1 VRWSD
6 VEPVLLATYGLLA
19 DRDMISS
26 DEVVAAIEPEPTNAL
41 TAVRA
46 LNYLN
51 DHGYIDGTMYL
62 GSVMPENI
70 RATEKGLQVASGWPV
85 PGDSQVFASKFVK
98 ALTERINDSEIADE
112 ERGKLKRLRD
122 ATEDVGVRLVAE
134 IVARTA
140 EHKGL

>member
-19 DRDMISS
+19 DRDMITS
-26 DEVVAAIEPEPTNAL
+26 DAAIAAIEPAPADAL

-51 DHGYIDGTMYL
+51 EQGYIDGTMYL

-85 PGDSQVFASKFVK
+85 PGDSQVFASEFVRT
-98 ALTERINDSEIADE
+98 LTDRINDSETAED
-112 ERGKLKRLRD
+112 ERGKLKRLRE
-122 ATEDVGVRLVAE
+122 ATEDVGVRLVSE
-134 IVARTA
+134 IVARMA

>member
-1 VRWSD
+1 MRWSD
-6 VEPVLLATYGLLA
+6 VEPVLRASYSLLA

-26 DEVVAAIEPEPTNAL
+26 DEVIAAIEPEPADAL

-51 DHGYIDGTMYL
+51 EQGYIDGTMYL
-62 GSVMPENI
+62 GGVMPENI
-70 RATEKGLQVASGWPV
+70 RATEKGLQVASGWPAA
-85 PGDSQVFASKFVK
+85 GSSHVFASEFVK
-98 ALTERINDSEIADE
+98 ELTERINDSETAED

-122 ATEDVGVRLVAE
+122 ATEDVGVRLLAE
-134 IVARTA
+134 IVARMA

>member
-1 VRWSD
+1 M
-6 VEPVLLATYGLLA
+6 LLAAYSLLS
-19 DRDMISS
+19 DRDSISS
-26 DEVVAAIEPEPTNAL
+26 DEVIAAIEPEPAHAL

-46 LNYLN
+46 LNYLSEQ
-51 DHGYIDGTMYL
+51 GYIDGTMYL

-85 PGDSQVFASKFVK
+85 AGNSHVFASEFVK
-98 ALTERINDSEIADE
+98 ALTDRINNSETAED

-122 ATEDVGVRLVAE
+122 ASEDVGVRLIAE